1 MAGRG
6 SGIEWSGE
14 ANARLERVPRFLRG
28 MVRKRAEALAGER
41 GESVVTAELMVE
53 LGKRRH
59 GGAAPTT
66 GAGEAAAARERE
78 TGASEI
84 AWTAA
89 ARERLEESPPFF
101 HSELVRIAE
110 EAARAGG
117 HLEVNLALLDGLES
131 QEEFRRRLPWD
142 DAAES
147 HLEAA
152 LAKRPEIVRDFIR
165 PAMEEAA
172 ERIARREGE
181 GSVSKS
187 HVADAFDTEGA
198 GVEWSPD
205 ALARVKEAPEFVRA
219 GIKKAAEAGARR
231 EGISLIRPD
240 DLTRFRN
247 RAMLR
252 AVKRMRSFG
261 FRELTF
267 DVFDTARERV
277 PRLKDNPQAEKRFAA
292 IREHVEGKGGLGVMD
307 EGMLERMKRHLEEG
321 TKLDEE

>member
-1 MAGRG
+1 MAKPEPT
-6 SGIEWSGE
+6 IEWNEEGR
-14 ANARLERVPRFLRG
+14 ARLERVPRFLRG
-28 MVRKRAEALAGER
+28 MVRKRAEALARER
-41 GESVVTAELMVE
+41 GDRVVTAELMVE

-59 GGAAPTT
+59 GGAEADERK
-66 GAGEAAAARERE
+66 AGE
-78 TGASEI
+78 GEI
-84 AWTAA
+84 VWTSA

-101 HSELVRIAE
+101 HSELTRIAE

-131 QEEFRRRLPWD
+131 QEEFRRRLTWD

-147 HLEAA
+147 ALEATLSA
-152 LAKRPEIVRDFIR
+152 RPEIIRDFIR

-172 ERIARREGE
+172 ERIARGE
-181 GSVSKS
+181 GKGPVLQQ
-187 HVADAFDTEGA
+187 HVAGAFATEGA
-198 GVEWSPD
+198 GVRWSAE
-205 ALARVKEAPEFVRA
+205 ALARVKKAPEFVRA

-231 EGISLIRPD
+231 EGVSLIQPE

-277 PRLKDNPQAEKRFAA
+277 PRLKNNPQAEKRFGA

-307 EGMLERMKRHLEEG
+307 RKMLERMKRHLEDG